1 MRNVKSECNSLENP
15 NILSRKIRIS
25 TSVKSESIYNW
36 VDCREVKGCDEM
48 SGAFERPQGYLPRVV
63 DEQVERYLNIFGC
76 VEIAGTKW
84 CGKTWTALE
93 HGSSVTFVDENLDL
107 ARADP
112 SMMLL
117 GDRPHVVDEWQ
128 RVPQI
133 WDVVRHEV
141 DRTRAN
147 RGAFILTES
156 STPLLRKG
164 GNGPVHSGAGRIG
177 RIRMRPMS
185 LAESGDST
193 AQISLAKLFD
203 GQFSA
208 CACEKD
214 TKDLVDA
221 VCRGGWPE
229 AVDLDVASAQLL
241 VRDYLNAAF
250 AASIP
255 ALDLDSDLARRVVAS
270 IARNLG
276 QSTTYKT
283 IITDMFGAE
292 ENPTSVISPDTV
304 RVYLEALKD
313 MFLVEEVPGW
323 APPARDK
330 KRFITKPK
338 RYLADSSLA
347 CAVLGMSPAALLDDW
362 QTFGLLFENL
372 VMRDLSVYASAL
384 DLLDRTPLRY
394 YRDDSGLETDAI
406 IQLADG
412 RWAAFEVKVSED
424 KVPAG
429 IESLKRLRKKLCK
442 NERTRTKPPEFM
454 AVIVGIG
461 QYARKVEDGIYVIP
475 IRALGR

>member
-1 MRNVKSECNSLENP
+1 M
-15 NILSRKIRIS
+15 
-25 TSVKSESIYNW
+25 
-36 VDCREVKGCDEM
+36 KGRDKV
-48 SGAFERPQGYLPRVV
+48 AATFEKPQGYLPRVV
-63 DEQVERYLNIFGC
+63 DEQVERYLRIFGC

-93 HGSSVTFVDENLDL
+93 HGSSVAFVDENLDL
-107 ARADP
+107 AKADP

-117 GDRPHVVDEWQ
+117 GDRPHVIDEWQ

-141 DRTRAN
+141 DRERAN
-147 RGAFILTES
+147 RGAFILTGS

-164 GNGPVHSGAGRIG
+164 ESGPAHSGAGRVG
-177 RIRMRPMS
+177 RIRMYPMS
-185 LAESGDST
+185 LSESGEST
-193 AQISLAKLFD
+193 AHVSLAKLFD

-208 CACEKD
+208 CVCEKD
-214 TKDLVDA
+214 TEGLVDM

-229 AVDLDVASAQLL
+229 AIDLDPVSAQLL
-241 VRDYLNAAF
+241 AREYLNAVF
-250 AASIP
+250 SASVP
-255 ALDLDSDLARRVVAS
+255 ALGLDSDLARRVVAS
-270 IARNLG
+270 VARNLG

-283 IITDMFGAE
+283 IIADMFGAE
-292 ENPTSVISPDTV
+292 ENPADVVSLDTV

-313 MFLVEEVPGW
+313 MFMVEEVPGW

-330 KRFITKPK
+330 KRFVTKPK
-338 RYLADSSLA
+338 RYLADPSLA
-347 CAVLGMSPAALLDDW
+347 CAILGMSPAALFDDW

-372 VMRDLSVYASAL
+372 VMRDLSVYASSL
-384 DLLDRTPLRY
+384 SLLDRTPLRY
-394 YRDDSGLETDAI
+394 YRDDSGLEADAI

-412 RWAAFEVKVSED
+412 RWAALEVKVSED

-429 IESLKRLRKKLCK
+429 IESLKRLRRKLCE
-442 NERTRTKPPEFM
+442 NEKSRTKQPEFM